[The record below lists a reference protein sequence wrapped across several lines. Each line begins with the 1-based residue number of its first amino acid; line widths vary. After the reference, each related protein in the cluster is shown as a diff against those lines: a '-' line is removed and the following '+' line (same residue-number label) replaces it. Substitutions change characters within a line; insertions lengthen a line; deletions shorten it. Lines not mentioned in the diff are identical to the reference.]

1 MEVDAIP
8 VVNHLSSFGRFDLL
22 RPTTLVSG
30 NIVRAGTAGI
40 IYDVV
45 KYARVVF
52 QYQRLRTDETA
63 NRFLIGWQ
71 LNF

>member
-1 MEVDAIP
+1 MD
-8 VVNHLSSFGRFDLL
+8 HLSCFGRFDLL

-30 NIVRAGTAGI
+30 NIARAGPAGI

-45 KYARVVF
+45 KYARVLLE
-52 QYQRLRTDETA
+52 YQRLGGVETA
-63 NRFLIGWQ
+63 NRFRIGWQ